1 MVIDHQII
9 EYKDTAKTTINVG
22 QHVTM
27 FVACTQTAAVVF
39 CPRIMYLTWTLKSLS
54 SFDDASCIPL
64 YYYMICCIWLPWG
77 YDRKENLFHPK
88 YL

>member
-39 CPRIMYLTWTLKSLS
+39 CPRIMYLT
-54 SFDDASCIPL
+54 
-64 YYYMICCIWLPWG
+64 
-77 YDRKENLFHPK
+77 
-88 YL
+88 